1 MRPGRAAFLRTKFS
15 KLPPS
20 PFVNVV
26 VGTTIS
32 ADLVVLNP
40 FERGA
45 LVHMAVSHDLV
56 DIAHPVPAESGA
68 VLVIANASILPIAPV
83 HAATSESAPWFVS
96 RAACQQSAGVP
107 PDPER
112 RKPAVRW

>member
-1 MRPGRAAFLRTKFS
+1 MRPGRAAFLRTKFRNCR
-15 KLPPS
+15 LQ
-20 PFVNVV
+20 PFVNGV

-56 DIAHPVPAESGA
+56 DISHPVPAESGA
-68 VLVIANASILPIAPV
+68 VLAIANASILPIAPV
-83 HAATSESAPWFVS
+83 HAATRESASWFVS
-96 RAACQQSAGVP
+96 RAACRQSAGVP

-112 RKPAVRW
+112 RKPAGRW